1 MSHRRLLTA
10 AAGVCTAV
18 VVTGLLPLTTANAQ
32 GQGRQ
37 GRQVE
42 KAGAGH
48 VLLISVDG
56 LHQSDLASYVKTHPS
71 SALARLV
78 HQGTTF
84 THAQTPVPSDS
95 FPGMVA
101 QVTGGNPRTTG
112 IYYDDSYNHALL
124 PAGSTSCQGVAPGT
138 EVTYFE
144 ALDKDP
150 LSLDAGQG
158 LAGLPGS
165 ILSMTGQ
172 PRDLINPALLP
183 VDPRTCTPVYP
194 HSYLKVNT
202 VFEVLRAH
210 GLRTAWSDKHPAYDI
225 LQGPSG
231 NGIQDL
237 FTPEVNSQAEGLP
250 AGQDWTKD
258 NAKTQQYDGYKVQAV
273 LNEIDGF
280 DHSRSTR
287 VGMPALLGLNFQS
300 VSTAQKLPTSGG
312 QPGGYQADGTPGPVL
327 TGALDFVDREVAAMV
342 AELGARHELGAT
354 TIIVSAKHGQSPVEP
369 SALTRIPDGPILDG
383 LNAAWAAGHPGAAP
397 LVVQS
402 TNDDA
407 MIMWLSDRSQAAA
420 DFAKAFLLA
429 QDGTGNDINGNPKPF
444 TASGLKTVFAGKD
457 SAAFF
462 GTRVGDP
469 RVPDLYAFAQHGVVF
484 TGGKGKIAEHGGADP
499 QDRNVPLVLSGGSTH
514 AGSSDA
520 TVETTRIAPT
530 ILRLLGLSPR
540 ELQAVRI
547 EGTRSLP
554 LHG

>member
-1 MSHRRLLTA
+1 MSHLHRRTA
-10 AAGVCTAV
+10 LAGACAV
-18 VVTGLLPLTTANAQ
+18 VVATGLLPVATAQAQ
-32 GQGRQ
+32 GQHHR
-37 GRQVE
+37 VE
-42 KAGAGH
+42 RTKAGH

-56 LHQSDLASYVKTHPS
+56 LHQADLASYVSMHPT

-78 HQGTTF
+78 AGGTSY

-101 QVTGGNPRTTG
+101 QVTGGNPGTTG

-124 PAGSTSCQGVAPGT
+124 PAGTTSCQGVKPGT

-150 LSLDAGQG
+150 NALDAGQG
-158 LAGLPGS
+158 LAGLPAS
-165 ILSMTGQ
+165 ILAMTGQ
-172 PRDLINPALLP
+172 PRNVIDPAQLP

-231 NGIQDL
+231 TGIQDL
-237 FTPEVNSQAEGLP
+237 FTPEVNSQADGLP
-250 AGQDWTKD
+250 VGQDWTKD
-258 NAKTQQYDGYKVQAV
+258 NAKTQQYDHYKVQAV

-280 DHSRSTR
+280 DHARSNQ

-312 QPGGYQADGTPGPVL
+312 QPGGYDPNGAPGPVL
-327 TGALDFVDREVAAMV
+327 AGALNFVDHEVGAMV
-342 AELGARHELGAT
+342 DELKARHEMNST
-354 TIIVSAKHGQSPVEP
+354 TIILSAKHGQSPVEP
-369 SALTRIPDGPILDG
+369 GALTRIPDGPILDG
-383 LNAAWAAGHPGAAP
+383 LNAAWAAGHPSAAP

-420 DFAKAFLLA
+420 DFAKAYLLHH
-429 QDGTGNDINGNPKPF
+429 DGTGNDINGNPKAY
-444 TASGLKTVFAGKD
+444 TASGLTKVYAGRD

-484 TGGKGKIAEHGGADP
+484 TGGTGKIAEHGGADP
-499 QDRNVPLVLSGGSTH
+499 QDRNVPLVVSGALTNPGR
-514 AGSSDA
+514 SSDA
-520 TVETTRIAPT
+520 VVETTRIAPT
-530 ILRLLGLSPR
+530 ILRLLGLPPR
-540 ELQAVRI
+540 ELAAVRA
-547 EGTRSLP
+547 EGTKSLP
-554 LHG
+554 

>member
-1 MSHRRLLTA
+1 MLHLHRRTA
-10 AAGVCTAV
+10 IAGACTV
-18 VVTGLLPLTTANAQ
+18 FVTAGLLPLTTAQAHS
-32 GQGRQ
+32 QGR
-37 GRQVE
+37 RVE
-42 KAGAGH
+42 KAKASH
-48 VLLISVDG
+48 VLLLSVDG
-56 LHQSDLASYVKTHPS
+56 LHQSDLASYVHAHPT

-78 HQGTTF
+78 DRGTSY
-84 THAQTPVPSDS
+84 THALTPVPSDS

-101 QVTGGNPRTTG
+101 QVTGGNPGTTG

-124 PAGSTSCQGVAPGT
+124 PAGTTSCKGVAPGT

-150 LSLDAGQG
+150 NSLDAGQG

-165 ILSMTGQ
+165 ILAMTGQ
-172 PRDLINPALLP
+172 PRDVINPALLP

-210 GLRTAWSDKHPAYDI
+210 GLRTAWSDKHAAYDI

-237 FTPEVNSQAEGLP
+237 FTPEINSQADGLP

-273 LNEIDGF
+273 LNEIDGY
-280 DHSRSTR
+280 DHSRSTK
-287 VGMPALLGLNFQS
+287 VGMPALLGMNFQS
-300 VSTAQKLPTSGG
+300 VSTAQKLPVSAG
-312 QPGGYQADGTPGPVL
+312 QPGGYQANGTPGPVL
-327 TGALDFVDREVAAMV
+327 TGALNFVDNQVSAMV
-342 AELGARHELGAT
+342 AELKARHELDDT
-354 TIIVSAKHGQSPVEP
+354 TIILSAKHGQSPIEP
-369 SALTRIPDGPILDG
+369 SALTRIPDAPIIDG
-383 LNAAWAAGHPGAAP
+383 LNAAWTAAHPGAAP
-397 LVVQS
+397 LVAQS

-420 DFAKAFLLA
+420 DFAKAYLLGHN
-429 QDGTGNDINGNPKPF
+429 GTGNDINGKPKGY
-444 TASGLKTVFAGKD
+444 TASGLTTVYAGKHA
-457 SAAFF
+457 AAFF

-484 TGGKGKIAEHGGADP
+484 TGGTGKIAEHGGADP
-499 QDRNVPLVLSGGSTH
+499 QDRNVPLVLSGQATGRG
-514 AGSSDA
+514 GSSDA
-520 TVETTRIAPT
+520 TVETTQIAPT

-540 ELQAVRI
+540 ELQAVRA
-547 EGTRSLP
+547 EGTKSLP
-554 LHG
+554 

>member
-1 MSHRRLLTA
+1 MSHLHRRTA
-10 AAGVCTAV
+10 LAGACTV
-18 VVTGLLPLTTANAQ
+18 VLATGLLPLATAQAQ
-32 GQGRQ
+32 DRHH
-37 GRQVE
+37 QVE
-42 KAGAGH
+42 KPKAGH

-56 LHQSDLASYVKTHPS
+56 LHQADLASYVSTHPN

-78 HQGTTF
+78 ARGISY

-101 QVTGGNPRTTG
+101 QVTGGNPATTG

-124 PAGSTSCQGVAPGT
+124 PAGTTSCQGVAPGT
-138 EVTYFE
+138 EVSYFE
-144 ALDKDP
+144 ALDNDP
-150 LSLDAGQG
+150 NALDAGQG
-158 LAGLPGS
+158 LVGLPAS
-165 ILSMTGQ
+165 ILAMTGQ
-172 PRDLINPALLP
+172 PRDVIDPALLP
-183 VDPRTCTPVYP
+183 VDPGTCRPVYP

-231 NGIQDL
+231 KGIQDL
-237 FTPEVNSQAEGLP
+237 FTPEVNSQADGLP
-250 AGQDWTKD
+250 VGLDWTKD
-258 NAKTQQYDGYKVQAV
+258 NAKTQQYDRYKVQAV

-280 DHSRSTR
+280 DHARSTR
-287 VGMPALLGLNFQS
+287 VGMPALLGMNFQS

-312 QPGGYQADGTPGPVL
+312 QPGGYQANGGPGPVL
-327 TGALDFVDREVAAMV
+327 AGALSFIDDEVGAMV
-342 AELGARHELGAT
+342 AELKARHEMTST
-354 TIIVSAKHGQSPVEP
+354 TIILSAKHGQSPVEP
-369 SALTRIPDGPILDG
+369 GALTRIPDGPILDG

-397 LVVQS
+397 LVAQS

-420 DFAKAFLLA
+420 DFAKTYLLGHA
-429 QDGTGNDINGNPKPF
+429 GTGNDITGNPKAY
-444 TASGLKTVFAGKD
+444 TASGLTKVYAGKD

-462 GTRVGDP
+462 GVRVGDP

-484 TGGKGKIAEHGGADP
+484 TGGTGKIAEHGGADP
-499 QDRNVPLVLSGGSTH
+499 QDRNVPLLVSGVLADFGSR
-514 AGSSDA
+514 SDA
-520 TVETTRIAPT
+520 VVETTQIAPT

-540 ELQAVRI
+540 ELAAVRV

-554 LHG
+554 LNH